1 MTRLKQESVSSPKMF
16 GGSIESDSK
25 GDHEAMSM
33 DGNINIRLDTEDLPH
48 NLDIEYKTVDNT
60 QHDMRESLLVEAR
73 K

>member
-1 MTRLKQESVSSPKMF
+1 MF

-60 QHDMRESLLVEAR
+60 
-73 K
+73 

>member
-1 MTRLKQESVSSPKMF
+1 MSSPKMF

-60 QHDMRESLLVEAR
+60 
-73 K
+73 